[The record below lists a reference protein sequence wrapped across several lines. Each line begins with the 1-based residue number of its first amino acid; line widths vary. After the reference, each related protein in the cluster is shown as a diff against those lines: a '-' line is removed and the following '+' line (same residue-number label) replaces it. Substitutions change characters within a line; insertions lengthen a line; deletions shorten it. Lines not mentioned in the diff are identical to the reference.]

1 MPIDP
6 SLRWRLRRGMKELDV
21 LLERYLA
28 RRYESASGGER
39 GAFEKLLDEEDPH
52 LWQWLMGHAPIPPE
66 FEHVITQIRRH
77 D

>member
-1 MPIDP
+1 MNT

-28 RRYESASGGER
+28 RRHESASAEEQ

-52 LWQWLMGHAPIPPE
+52 IWQWLMGHAPVPPE
-66 FEHVITQIRRH
+66 YDHVIQQIRRH